1 MQNNLKAVSKTD
13 TELRVGNYM
22 VLFGGK
28 DLVGEFFTKS
38 TEFDSSYTDT
48 GMMHVDFEH
57 GRDNEKSGN
66 SQNNILGVVDW
77 KSARIDDTGIFVE
90 RVLNRRSQYV
100 QHLEKLIEA
109 GIVGTSSEAVSS
121 GVRKKASG
129 EIVSWPLMRDS
140 LTVTP
145 MEPRM
150 MGENVLVAAKALAV
164 LFPASKALAAMT
176 GGTAVDQMPA
186 IESMKN
192 LGDAESRLRDA
203 GFSKTEATAFV
214 SRVKRLGRGD
224 PDEDNGVK
232 ALREAV
238 ERRNAVFRCTE

>member
-1 MQNNLKAVSKTD
+1 MNNLKAVSKTD

-28 DLVGEFFTKS
+28 DLAGEFFTKS
-38 TEFDSSYTDT
+38 TEFSSSYTDI
-48 GMMHVDFEH
+48 GLMYVDFEH
-57 GRDNEKSGN
+57 GRDSEKTGN

-77 KSARIDDTGIFVE
+77 KTARIDDTGIFVE

-150 MGENVLVAAKALAV
+150 IGENVLVAAKALAEF
-164 LFPASKALAAMT
+164 FPTSKTLAALT
-176 GGTAVDQMPA
+176 GGVVEDRVGV
-186 IESMKN
+186 EDVKDLKS
-192 LGDAESRLRDA
+192 AEQYLRDA
-203 GFSKTEATAFV
+203 GLSRKEATAFV
-214 SRVKRLGRGD
+214 SRMKGLLLRD
-224 PDEDNGVK
+224 ADNGEMK
-232 ALREAV
+232 AIAEALKQRA
-238 ERRNAVFRCTE
+238 EAIPS

>member
-1 MQNNLKAVSKTD
+1 MNNLKAVSKTD

-28 DLVGEFFTKS
+28 DLVGEFFTKN
-38 TEFDSSYTDT
+38 TEFSSSYTDI
-48 GMMHVDFEH
+48 GLMYVDFEH
-57 GRDNEKSGN
+57 GRDSEKTGN

-77 KSARIDDTGIFVE
+77 KTARIDDTGIFVE

-150 MGENVLVAAKALAV
+150 IGENVLVAAKALAEF
-164 LFPASKALAAMT
+164 FPTSKTLAALT
-176 GGTAVDQMPA
+176 GGTVEDRVSV
-186 IESMKN
+186 EDVKDLKS
-192 LGDAESRLRDA
+192 AEQYLRDA
-203 GFSKTEATAFV
+203 GLSRTEAKTFV
-214 SRVKRLGRGD
+214 SCLKGLLLRD
-224 PDEDNGVK
+224 ADNGEMK
-232 ALREAV
+232 ALADALKQRA
-238 ERRNAVFRCTE
+238 AAIPS

>member
-1 MQNNLKAVSKTD
+1 MMQNNLKAVSKTD

-28 DLVGEFFTKS
+28 DLVGEFFTKN
-38 TEFDSSYTDT
+38 TEFDSSYTDL
-48 GMMHVDFEH
+48 GLLYVDFEH
-57 GRDNEKSGN
+57 GRDSEKSGN
-66 SQNNILGVVDW
+66 SQHNILGAVDW
-77 KSARIDDTGIFVE
+77 KTARIDDTGIFVE

-150 MGENVLVAAKALAV
+150 IGENVLVAAKALAEF
-164 LFPASKALAAMT
+164 FPTSKSLAAMT
-176 GGTAVDQMPA
+176 GGTVEECLT
-186 IESMKN
+186 IEQITDLKTAEQYLRDVGLSRNVSKTFVSRMKG
-192 LGDAESRLRDA
+192 LLLRDA
-203 GFSKTEATAFV
+203 
-214 SRVKRLGRGD
+214 
-224 PDEDNGVK
+224 DNGEMKQVLD
-232 ALREAV
+232 ALKSRAS
-238 ERRNAVFRCTE
+238 AIPQ

>member
-38 TEFDSSYTDT
+38 TEFDSSYTDI
-48 GMMHVDFEH
+48 GMMYVDFEH
-57 GRDNEKSGN
+57 GRDSEKTGN

-77 KSARIDDTGIFVE
+77 KTARIDDTGIFVE
-90 RVLNRRSQYV
+90 RVLNRRSDYV
-100 QHLEKLIEA
+100 RHLEQLIEA
-109 GIVGTSSEAVSS
+109 GIVGTSSEAVAS

-150 MGENVLVAAKALAV
+150 IGENVLVAAKALAEV
-164 LFPASKALAAMT
+164 FPTSKTLAAFT
-176 GGTAVDQMPA
+176 GGTVEDC
-186 IESMKN
+186 IDVEDVSDLKS
-192 LGDAESRLRDA
+192 AEQYLREVGLSRQRA
-203 GFSKTEATAFV
+203 KAFV
-214 SRVKRLGRGD
+214 SRLK
-224 PDEDNGVK
+224 GVL
-232 ALREAV
+232 LREADNG
-238 ERRNAVFRCTE
+238 EMKALADALKKRASAIPQ